1 MANQRSRGIDF
12 ALFIAIR
19 QLVLHG
25 FPITRMRTSF
35 AAFFSIAWPWP
46 MKILPLIPSKSFR
59 SIPALRGTLPTSSA
73 QFTSAKS
80 FIEIGGGDDVFQ
92 ERERAIIQF
101 HDHALERLEAGW
113 NFDQVQRDRL
123 VRAKHRARSDA
134 ENERITNLSG
144 RSGDRD
150 FNG

>member
-19 QLVLHG
+19 QFVLQG
-25 FPITRMRTSF
+25 FPITSTRTSF

-80 FIEIGGGDDVFQ
+80 FVEVRRGDDALQ
-92 ERERAIIQF
+92 QRKRAIVQF
-101 HDHALERLEAGW
+101 HDHAFERLEAGGISIRCNW
-113 NFDQVQRDRL
+113 
-123 VRAKHRARSDA
+123 
-134 ENERITNLSG
+134 TG
-144 RSGDRD
+144 
-150 FNG
+150 